1 MILQKPPKL
10 QLFKKKKKKIQ
21 GRQRILFF
29 YLLINFWCV
38 PFIDEV

>member
-10 QLFKKKKKKIQ
+10 QLFKKKKKIQ

-29 YLLINFWCV
+29 YLLINFWRV